1 MKTNIT
7 KLAKKIYGYCI
18 RHNIQT
24 ITSWC
29 GYAVM
34 YEEWDGFCQRQ
45 YTESQLS
52 RAIKRGQQ
60 LGLFTQGYWC
70 GVGLTPWA
78 GSARRQRMYNV
89 IIKDEE

>member
-7 KLAKKIYGYCI
+7 KLAKKIYDYCI
-18 RHNIQT
+18 THNVQA

-29 GYAVM
+29 GCAIM
-34 YEEWDGFCQRQ
+34 NEWGFYQ
-45 YTESQLS
+45 YTDNQLYC
-52 RAIKRGQQ
+52 AIKRGQQ

-89 IIKDEE
+89 IVKEKE